1 MTATPMPTTA
11 SPRRKGKTQAA
22 SDGAE
27 RVELSYTLAELPSAQ
42 HRAGLAGLLWLI
54 DWLRQQGSVRGVCQI
69 VSRER
74 SRAALLFDR
83 EGLRCLFDELYA
95 ASAELKPEPKQRKDK
110 KGDLIA
116 PVKTETRE
124 KTETDKTGKSKT
136 KSETLYFYPTV
147 IPRVRFLIDLDPQ
160 KSEDSLWVKL
170 WRDMLWSILRGV
182 PATRAPYEERAA
194 GEASQDAEDVFDS
207 LLRPPTHALD
217 LSSTLYLGAQACT
230 AENVSFRDRAR
241 YQLLLHFWPLI
252 AQIYC
257 PYVLDAQKGERE
269 FVGYAIAIPDVADLP
284 RFLRAWE
291 NMMHDRLP
299 NKVAYRPQGA
309 VIDVAVESALDLAGR
324 LHQSI
329 ATLEGEKGTRPAIL
343 GVEVLHMNKEGNNVR
358 LLSSD
363 RLDPTFGQLR
373 EYEQIKRACW
383 DVVFRRQRLLNLIK
397 NRPWYFGFD
406 GLAATLPYK
415 SQFFGSARF
424 RRDAFSHFEQLRK
437 EMNEQE
443 HAAASGSASGEAQ
456 DELSVAVY
464 RLARSYVRR
473 KVKSKYGLDWKDSFR
488 NPESL
493 TPEDRRARDAYAD
506 KQEKVASEAFL
517 AVRGRTGADFA
528 EYFCASLCSVPQAI
542 SEANFQ
548 RIGRALRDKES
559 QAELRI
565 LTLLAL
571 SAAAYT
577 SLDKK
582 SDSRP
587 AADSNS

>member
-1 MTATPMPTTA
+1 L
-11 SPRRKGKTQAA
+11 
-22 SDGAE
+22 GAE
-27 RVELSYTLAELPSAQ
+27 
-42 HRAGLAGLLWLI
+42 
-54 DWLRQQGSVRGVCQI
+54 
-69 VSRER
+69 
-74 SRAALLFDR
+74 
-83 EGLRCLFDELYA
+83 
-95 ASAELKPEPKQRKDK
+95 
-110 KGDLIA
+110 
-116 PVKTETRE
+116 
-124 KTETDKTGKSKT
+124 
-136 KSETLYFYPTV
+136 
-147 IPRVRFLIDLDPQ
+147 
-160 KSEDSLWVKL
+160 
-170 WRDMLWSILRGV
+170 
-182 PATRAPYEERAA
+182 
-194 GEASQDAEDVFDS
+194 
-207 LLRPPTHALD
+207 
-217 LSSTLYLGAQACT
+217 ACT

-257 PYVLDAQKGERE
+257 PYVLDAQKGERA
-269 FVGYAIAIPDVADLP
+269 FVGYAIAIPDVADVP

-291 NMMHDRLP
+291 KMMHDRLP
-299 NKVAYRPQGA
+299 DKVAYRPQGA
-309 VIDVAVESALDLAGR
+309 VIDIAVESALDLAGR

-343 GVEVLHMNKEGNNVR
+343 GIEVLHMNKEGNNVR

-424 RRDAFSHFEQLRK
+424 RHDAFSHFEQLRK
-437 EMNEQE
+437 EMNDQE
-443 HAAASGSASGEAQ
+443 HEAASGSPSREAQ

-473 KVKSKYGLDWKDSFR
+473 KVESKYRVAWNDRFR
-488 NPESL
+488 NPEGL
-493 TPEDRRARDAYAD
+493 TPEERQARSKYYEHS
-506 KQEKVASEAFL
+506 EKVASDAFL

-582 SDSRP
+582 SESRP